1 MAKRKSRRK
10 IIPNPESRYRPRLTA
25 QEKAANHRIA
35 SAKHYARNPEI
46 RERRR
51 IQVAEKRAAIKL
63 NRRRRDPPKKLKG
76 VESSNGEPPAEVEA
90 DDCPS
95 RSENEAD
102 NRDFDPSY
110 SKELYSISET
120 CRCVFPASSRI
131 LTTQGLGS
139 VEKHVTNAS
148 ESGNATT
155 PSYEPSFWDARARS
169 NINLQF
175 PSVEASEEVDRGTA
189 PSPTP
194 DERIAS
200 QALAALAT
208 GVALSALSP
217 RAPSTDSILDMA
229 NQLSALSSSTA
240 AGPLSPPS
248 ILRGNVDCPSSVQL
262 ALMQVAALNSGGLT
276 PPTEEDA
283 AQWCLRP
290 YLGGGGVDR
299 DMHVVIACWTY
310 HAVACH
316 AVCRD
321 FRRNEETHRLGGSGG
336 RGLGGDR
343 NCDHL
348 VDTVA
353 VVPEAVESER
363 LEARIL
369 LLAELV
375 RHADDLLVGFL
386 ACRSEEKGTYGL
398 A

>member
-1 MAKRKSRRK
+1 MAKRKSRRR
-10 IIPNPESRYRPRLTA
+10 IIPNPESSSRATRLTA

-76 VESSNGEPPAEVEA
+76 VESSNGEPPVEVEA

-95 RSENEAD
+95 RSENEVD

-120 CRCVFPASSRI
+120 C
-131 LTTQGLGS
+131 S
-139 VEKHVTNAS
+139 VEKHS
-148 ESGNATT
+148 ESGNVTT

-283 AQWCLRP
+283 AQWRLRP

-299 DMHVVIACWTY
+299 DMHVVIAVW
-310 HAVACH
+310 
-316 AVCRD
+316 
-321 FRRNEETHRLGGSGG
+321 
-336 RGLGGDR
+336 
-343 NCDHL
+343 
-348 VDTVA
+348 
-353 VVPEAVESER
+353 R
-363 LEARIL
+363 LEVDQKNEPGMIMG
-369 LLAELV
+369 EY
-375 RHADDLLVGFL
+375 
-386 ACRSEEKGTYGL
+386 S
-398 A
+398 